1 MCAIIGRCDVSQFR
15 KMYEKFETLAD
26 KEIIAEKG
34 DSKLIENLQN
44 AIKNLE
50 TRVSCLEQNDYT
62 VEQHVESMYQNGKL
76 GMGTIIKST
85 IAWIKYKLS
94 GKR

>member
-62 VEQHVESMYQNGKL
+62 VEQRCGEYVSKWLCSRAVCGEYVPK
-76 GMGTIIKST
+76 
-85 IAWIKYKLS
+85 W
-94 GKR
+94 

>member
-1 MCAIIGRCDVSQFR
+1 MLFR
-15 KMYEKFETLAD
+15 S
-26 KEIIAEKG
+26 EIIAEKG

-44 AIKNLE
+44 IIKNLE

-62 VEQHVESMYQNGKL
+62 VEQHVESMYQNGYEVGQYVVSMYQNGKL
-76 GMGTIIKST
+76 GMGTIIKSA